1 MKISVIVP
9 VYNVEKYLEHC
20 ISSICRQNVSSSEYE
35 VILVNDGS
43 TDGSKAIAERLSQ
56 EYSNTRLINQNNQ
69 GLSAARNAGISVASG
84 DYVWCIDSDD
94 EIKDCLAE
102 IISDIERIGRPDMY
116 GVVIDEVDKEGNHLK
131 YQCDQPTLPHN
142 VSISGRDA
150 IIGGY
155 NPSSACAL
163 VMRRD
168 FLIQND
174 LRFMVGIT
182 HEDVEFTY
190 RAMAKACSVYFS
202 KHIAYLY
209 YRWGNTMS
217 TARDT
222 ERLLKYLTDEIDVAI
237 SFTELS
243 KTVEDSELEMVI
255 LNRRNNILWG
265 LLFSMFR
272 NRKDWKSR
280 GINSA
285 VIGRMKGCGLYPL
298 CCEMDSW
305 KKRLSLVFLNK
316 EFILD

>member
-20 ISSICRQNVSSSEYE
+20 ISSICRQNVSSSECE

-56 EYSNTRLINQNNQ
+56 EYSNMRLINQNNQ

-209 YRWGNTMS
+209 YRWGDTMS

-222 ERLLKYLTDEIDVAI
+222 ERLLKYLIDDVEVAV
-237 SFTELS
+237 SYTELS
-243 KTVEDSELEMVI
+243 NTVNNPELAEAI
-255 LNRRNNILWG
+255 LSRRNNIIWG
-265 LLFSMFR
+265 LLFSMFC
-272 NRKDWKSR
+272 NRREWKAN
-280 GINSA
+280 GINSS
-285 VIGRMKGCGLYPL
+285 IILKLKEKGFYPL
-298 CCEMDSW
+298 RFTMDSW
-305 KKRLSLVFLNK
+305 RKKFALLILNQ
-316 EFILD
+316 EFILV